1 MAKLSLPR
9 LTGCCERFPMT
20 SNISAWAIRKPV
32 PVIVLFVVMILA
44 GWLAFNKLPVNAN
57 PNVSFPV
64 VNVTVVQASA
74 VPSEMETQVTR
85 RIEGAISGIAGAK
98 HIRSTIA
105 DGVSSTMVEF
115 RLGIDPDRA
124 TNDVREAIAQIR
136 ADLPQTIQDPVVNRI
151 DIEGGAILY
160 YMISDPQKND
170 VDVSWFVDDTIAREL
185 LTINGVQKVQR
196 LGGVNREIRI
206 ALKPER
212 LLALGVSADQVNNA
226 LREMNINVPS
236 GRGNIGDR
244 EQSIR
249 TLASAKTVEE
259 LSRLTIAL
267 PGNRWIPLREIATLE
282 DTASE
287 VRGFSRLDGKPMVGF
302 SVSRAKG
309 YSDTIVAQ
317 RVTAHLEQIRQEHPG
332 VQIRE
337 ISSTVEYTLQ
347 SYNNAIT
354 TLIEGALLTIVV
366 VFLFLRNWRATLIA
380 AVAMPLSI
388 LPTFAVMYWLDFTLN
403 SISLLALTL
412 VIGILVDDAIVEIEN
427 IERHIHMGRRPY
439 IAALEASDAIGL
451 AVVATTL
458 TIVAIFAPVSFIGG
472 AVGQYFKQFG
482 LTVAIAVLI
491 SLAVARLL
499 TPLMAAYLLQPYK
512 PVQHA
517 AEPSAVSR
525 FYLQILDWTLKH
537 RKTTFALVAAIFAG
551 SLYLLSMLPTGFMP
565 QSDTDASQVK
575 ITLAPGTRLEEA
587 ARVADKLTAELLQRP
602 EVEDVLATTSDS
614 VSDFSLLI
622 NLKPREE
629 RGMSQKEFETVV
641 RPIIAATPDIQFTF
655 TNSDNSKEV
664 SVALV
669 GNDGEA
675 LTRAARALEVQ
686 MRTLPQLANVV
697 SSEPLPAPELH
708 VKPRLDEAARLGVPP
723 ASIGLVMRIA
733 TLGET
738 DSNSAQ
744 FNLGDRQIP
753 IRVLLEDSARHNLDT
768 LRNLKVG
775 TTTGNPVPLTSVAD
789 ITFGSAESRVERLD
803 RKRLI
808 QVEAN
813 LNNGATLGTALD
825 AIAQLSAIKEL
836 PEGVS
841 QSKYGGAEYMAEMF
855 SNFALALLTGILMVT
870 AVLVLLFKDFLQP
883 LTILIALPLS
893 IGGAALGLLLY
904 GAAIDLSS
912 VIGILMLMGIVCK
925 NSILLVDFA
934 IECRKEGLD
943 RHAALLKAGTIRARP
958 IIMTTIAMVAGMVPA
973 AIGIG
978 GDAGFRAPMAIA
990 VIGGLITSTA
1000 LSLIFVPVMFAAMDD
1015 MNIWL
1020 GKKLGR
1026 LTSVTNDDRLQGEIL
1041 LSTQND
1047 KS

>member
-1 MAKLSLPR
+1 
-9 LTGCCERFPMT
+9 MT

-32 PVIVLFVVMILA
+32 PVLVLFIVLTLT
-44 GWLAFNKLPVNAN
+44 GWMAFNKLPINAN

-64 VNVTVVQASA
+64 VNVTVTQASA
-74 VPSEMETQVTR
+74 APSEMETQVTR
-85 RIEGAISGIAGAK
+85 RIEGAVSGIAGVK

-105 DGVSSTMVEF
+105 DGVSNTVIDF

-124 TNDVREAIAQIR
+124 TNDVREAVAQIR
-136 ADLPQTIQDPVVNRI
+136 TDLPQTIQDPVVTRI
-151 DIEGGAILY
+151 DVEGGAFLY
-160 YMISDPQKND
+160 YMISAPKKSD
-170 VDVSWFVDDTIAREL
+170 VDMSWFVDDTITRGL
-185 LTINGVQKVQR
+185 LTVTGVQKVQR
-196 LGGVNREIRI
+196 LGGVNQEIRI
-206 ALKPER
+206 VLKPER
-212 LLALGVSADQVNNA
+212 LQALGVSADQVNSA
-226 LREMNINVPS
+226 LRELNVNVPS

-244 EQSIR
+244 EQTVR
-249 TLASAKTVEE
+249 TLASARNVEE

-282 DTASE
+282 DGASE
-287 VRGFSRLDGKPMVGF
+287 ARSFSHLDGKPVVGF

-309 YSDTIVAQ
+309 YSDTVVAE
-317 RVTAHLEQIRQEHPG
+317 RVKEHLEQIRQQYPET
-332 VQIRE
+332 E
-337 ISSTVEYTLQ
+337 IKELSSSVEYTLQ

-354 TLIEGALLTIVV
+354 ALIEGALLTIVV

-388 LPTFAVMYWLDFTLN
+388 LPTFAAMYWLDFTLN
-403 SISLLALTL
+403 SFSLLALTL

-427 IERHIHMGRRPY
+427 IERHVHMGRRPY
-439 IAALEASDAIGL
+439 MAALEASDAIGL

-482 LTVAIAVLI
+482 LTVAIAVLV

-499 TPLMAAYLLQPYK
+499 TPLMAAYLLQPHK
-512 PVQHA
+512 AVL
-517 AEPSAVSR
+517 EPTETSWPSR
-525 FYLQILDWTLKH
+525 FYLQLLDWTLKH
-537 RKTTFALVAAIFAG
+537 RKTTFALVAMIFAG
-551 SLYLLSMLPTGFMP
+551 SVYLLSLLPTGFMP
-565 QSDTDASQVK
+565 QSDTNASQVK
-575 ITLAPGTRLEEA
+575 ITLAPGTILEET
-587 ARVADKLTAELLQRP
+587 ARVADMITAQLLKRP
-602 EVEDVLATTSDS
+602 EVKDVLATASDS

-629 RGMSQKEFETVV
+629 RGISQKEFEAAV
-641 RPIIAATPDIQFTF
+641 RPLIAAVPDIQFTF
-655 TNSDNSKEV
+655 TNDSGKEV

-675 LTRAARALEVQ
+675 LTRTARALEAQ
-686 MRTLPQLANVV
+686 MRTLPQLASVV

-708 VKPRLDEAARLGVPP
+708 VIPRLDEAARLGVSP
-723 ASIGLVMRIA
+723 AAIGLVSRIA

-753 IRVLLEDSARHNLDT
+753 IRVLLEGSARRDLDMM
-768 LRNLKVG
+768 RSMKVAGASG
-775 TTTGNPVPLTSVAD
+775 TPVPLSSVAD
-789 ITFGSAESRVERLD
+789 IRFGSAESRVERLD

-808 QVEAN
+808 EVEAN

-825 AIAQLSAIKEL
+825 AIAQLSAYKEL

-841 QSKYGGAEYMAEMF
+841 QIEYGNAEYMTEMF
-855 SNFALALLTGILMVT
+855 SNFGLALLTGILIVT

-904 GAAIDLSS
+904 GAALDLPS

-934 IECRKEGLD
+934 IECRRDGLD
-943 RHAALLKAGTIRARP
+943 RHAALLKAGLMRARP

-1000 LSLIFVPVMFAAMDD
+1000 LSLIFVPVMFTAMDD
-1015 MNIWL
+1015 LKLWL
-1020 GKKLGR
+1020 GRRLGR
-1026 LTSVTNDDRLQGEIL
+1026 LTSVTDDDRLQGDVM
-1041 LSTQND
+1041 LSTQDNTVLNS
-1047 KS
+1047 KTI

>member
-1 MAKLSLPR
+1 
-9 LTGCCERFPMT
+9 MT

-32 PVIVLFVVMILA
+32 PVLVLFIVLTLT
-44 GWLAFNKLPVNAN
+44 GWMAFNKLPINAN

-64 VNVTVVQASA
+64 VNVMVTQASA
-74 VPSEMETQVTR
+74 APSEMETQVTR
-85 RIEGAISGIAGAK
+85 RIEGAVSGIAGVK

-105 DGVSSTMVEF
+105 DGVSNTVIDF

-124 TNDVREAIAQIR
+124 TNDVREAVAQIR
-136 ADLPQTIQDPVVNRI
+136 TDLPQTIQDPVVTRI
-151 DIEGGAILY
+151 DVEGGAFLY
-160 YMISDPQKND
+160 YMISAPKKSD
-170 VDVSWFVDDTIAREL
+170 VDMSWFVDDTITRGL
-185 LTINGVQKVQR
+185 LTVTGVQKVQR
-196 LGGVNREIRI
+196 LGGVNQEIRI
-206 ALKPER
+206 VLKPER
-212 LLALGVSADQVNNA
+212 LQALGVSADQVNSA
-226 LREMNINVPS
+226 LRELNVNVPS

-244 EQSIR
+244 EQTIR
-249 TLASAKTVEE
+249 TLASARNVEE

-282 DTASE
+282 DGASE
-287 VRGFSRLDGKPMVGF
+287 ARSFSHLDGKPVVGF

-309 YSDTIVAQ
+309 YSDTVVAE
-317 RVTAHLEQIRQEHPG
+317 RVKEHLEQIRQQYPET
-332 VQIRE
+332 E
-337 ISSTVEYTLQ
+337 IKELSSSVEYTLQ

-354 TLIEGALLTIVV
+354 ALIEGALLTIVV

-388 LPTFAVMYWLDFTLN
+388 LPTFAAMYWLDFTLN
-403 SISLLALTL
+403 SFSLLALTL

-427 IERHIHMGRRPY
+427 IERHVHMGRRPY
-439 IAALEASDAIGL
+439 MAALEASDAIGL

-482 LTVAIAVLI
+482 LTVAIAVLV

-499 TPLMAAYLLQPYK
+499 TPLMAAYLLQPHK
-512 PVQHA
+512 AVL
-517 AEPSAVSR
+517 EPTETSWPSR
-525 FYLQILDWTLKH
+525 FYLQLLDWTLKH
-537 RKTTFALVAAIFAG
+537 RKTTFALVAMIFAG
-551 SLYLLSMLPTGFMP
+551 SVYLLSLLPTGFMP
-565 QSDTDASQVK
+565 QSDTNASQVK
-575 ITLAPGTRLEEA
+575 ITLAPGTILEET
-587 ARVADKLTAELLQRP
+587 ARVADMITAQLLKRP
-602 EVEDVLATTSDS
+602 EVKDVLATASDS

-629 RGMSQKEFETVV
+629 RGISQKEFEAAV
-641 RPIIAATPDIQFTF
+641 RPLIAAVPDIQFTF
-655 TNSDNSKEV
+655 TNDSGKEV

-675 LTRAARALEVQ
+675 LTRTARALEAQ
-686 MRTLPQLANVV
+686 MRTLPQLASVV

-708 VKPRLDEAARLGVPP
+708 VIPRLNEAARLGVSP
-723 ASIGLVMRIA
+723 AAIGLVSRIA

-753 IRVLLEDSARHNLDT
+753 IRVLLEGSARRDLDMM
-768 LRNLKVG
+768 RSMKVAGASG
-775 TTTGNPVPLTSVAD
+775 TPVPLSSVAD
-789 ITFGSAESRVERLD
+789 IRFGSAESRVERLD

-808 QVEAN
+808 EVEAN

-825 AIAQLSAIKEL
+825 AIAQLSAYKEL

-841 QSKYGGAEYMAEMF
+841 QIEYGNAEYMTEMF
-855 SNFALALLTGILMVT
+855 SNFGLALLTGILIVT

-904 GAAIDLSS
+904 GAALDLPS

-934 IECRKEGLD
+934 IECRRDGLD
-943 RHAALLKAGTIRARP
+943 RHAALLKACLMRARP

-1000 LSLIFVPVMFAAMDD
+1000 LSLIFVPVMFTAMDD
-1015 MNIWL
+1015 LKLWL
-1020 GKKLGR
+1020 GRRLGR
-1026 LTSVTNDDRLQGEIL
+1026 LTSVTDDDRLQGDVM
-1041 LSTQND
+1041 LSTQDNTVLNS
-1047 KS
+1047 KTI

>member
-1 MAKLSLPR
+1 
-9 LTGCCERFPMT
+9 MT

-32 PVIVLFVVMILA
+32 PVIVLFIVLTLL
-44 GWLAFNKLPVNAN
+44 GWMAFNKLPVNAN

-64 VNVTVVQASA
+64 VSVTVTQASA
-74 VPSEMETQVTR
+74 APSEMETQVTR
-85 RIEGAISGIAGAK
+85 RIEGTVSGIAGVK

-105 DGVSSTMVEF
+105 DGVSSTIIDF
-115 RLGIDPDRA
+115 RIGIDPDRA
-124 TNDVREAIAQIR
+124 TNDVREAVAQIR
-136 ADLPQTIQDPVVNRI
+136 SDLPQTIQEPVVSRV
-151 DIEGGAILY
+151 DVEGGAILY
-160 YMISDPQKND
+160 YMVSAPQMSPAD
-170 VDVSWFVDDTIAREL
+170 LSWFVDDTITREL
-185 LTINGVQKVQR
+185 LTVTGVQKVQR

-212 LLALGVSADQVNNA
+212 LLALGVSADQVNSA
-226 LREMNINVPS
+226 LRDLNVNVPS

-244 EQSIR
+244 EQSLR
-249 TLASAKTVEE
+249 TLASAGTVED

-282 DTASE
+282 DGASE
-287 VRGFSRLDGKPMVGF
+287 ARTFSRLDGKPVVGF

-309 YSDTIVAQ
+309 YSDTVVADG
-317 RVTAHLEQIRQEHPG
+317 VKAHLETIRQAHPAL
-332 VQIRE
+332 E
-337 ISSTVEYTLQ
+337 IKELSSTVEYTLQ
-347 SYNNAIT
+347 SYDNAISA
-354 TLIEGALLTIVV
+354 LVEGALLTIVV

-388 LPTFAVMYWLDFTLN
+388 LPTFAAMYYLDFTLN

-427 IERHIHMGRRPY
+427 IERHVQMGRRPY

-499 TPLMAAYLLQPYK
+499 TPLMAAYLLLPHKATHQE
-512 PVQHA
+512 
-517 AEPSAVSR
+517 AEVTGLSR
-525 FYLQILDWTLKH
+525 RYLGMLDWTLKH
-537 RKTTFALVAAIFAG
+537 RKATFAMVAVIFAG
-551 SLYLLSMLPTGFMP
+551 SVYLLTLLPTGFMP
-565 QSDTDASQVK
+565 QSDTNVSQVK
-575 ITLAPGTRLEEA
+575 VTLAPGTRLEET
-587 ARVADKLTAELLQRP
+587 ARVSDTIVHTLLKRP
-602 EVEDVLATTSDS
+602 EVKDVLATASDG
-614 VSDFSLLI
+614 VNEFSLLI
-622 NLKPREE
+622 NLKPRAE
-629 RGMSQKEFETVV
+629 RGVSQKEFEALV
-641 RPIIAATPDIQFTF
+641 RPLIAATPDIQFTF
-655 TNSDNSKEV
+655 TNDGGKEV
-664 SVALV
+664 SVVLV
-669 GNDGEA
+669 GNDGA
-675 LTRAARALEVQ
+675 SLTKAARALEAQ
-686 MRTLPQLANVV
+686 MRTLPELASVV
-697 SSEPLPAPELH
+697 TSEPLPAPELH
-708 VKPRLDEAARLGVPP
+708 VRPRLDEAARLGVSP
-723 ASIGLVMRIA
+723 AAIGLVARIA

-753 IRVLLEDSARHNLDT
+753 IRVLLEGAARSDLDI

-775 TTTGNPVPLTSVAD
+775 TATGNPVPLASVAD

-808 QVEAN
+808 EVEAN
-813 LNNGATLGTALD
+813 LNNGATLGTALEAISKLD
-825 AIAQLSAIKEL
+825 AYNNL

-841 QSKYGGAEYMAEMF
+841 QIEYGEAEYMAEMF
-855 SNFALALLTGILMVT
+855 NNFGLALLTGILMVT

-904 GAAIDLSS
+904 GAALDLPS

-934 IECRKEGLD
+934 IECQREGLD
-943 RHAALLKAGTIRARP
+943 RHAALLKAGITRVRP

-973 AIGIG
+973 AVGIG

-1000 LSLIFVPVMFAAMDD
+1000 LSLIFVPIMFTAMDD
-1015 MNIWL
+1015 LNIWL

-1026 LTSVTNDDRLQGEIL
+1026 LTSVTDDDRAHGDAL
-1041 LSTQND
+1041 L
-1047 KS
+1047 KSQETSAAGSDART

>member
-1 MAKLSLPR
+1 
-9 LTGCCERFPMT
+9 MT

-32 PVIVLFVVMILA
+32 PVLVLFIVLTLT
-44 GWLAFNKLPVNAN
+44 GWMAFNKLPINAN

-64 VNVTVVQASA
+64 VNVTVTQASA
-74 VPSEMETQVTR
+74 APSEMETQVTR
-85 RIEGAISGIAGAK
+85 RIEGAVSGIAGVK

-105 DGVSSTMVEF
+105 DGVSNTVIDF

-124 TNDVREAIAQIR
+124 TNDVREAVAQIR
-136 ADLPQTIQDPVVNRI
+136 TDLPQTIQDPVVTRI
-151 DIEGGAILY
+151 DVEGGAFLY
-160 YMISDPQKND
+160 YMISAPKKSD
-170 VDVSWFVDDTIAREL
+170 VDMSWFVDDTITREL
-185 LTINGVQKVQR
+185 LTVTGVQKVQR

-206 ALKPER
+206 VLKPER
-212 LLALGVSADQVNNA
+212 LQALGVSADQVNSA
-226 LREMNINVPS
+226 LRELNVNVPS

-244 EQSIR
+244 EQTVR
-249 TLASAKTVEE
+249 TLASARNVEE

-282 DTASE
+282 DGASE
-287 VRGFSRLDGKPMVGF
+287 ARSFSHLDGKPVVGF

-309 YSDTIVAQ
+309 YSDTVVAE
-317 RVTAHLEQIRQEHPG
+317 RVKEHLEQIRQQYPET
-332 VQIRE
+332 E
-337 ISSTVEYTLQ
+337 IKELSSSVEYTLQ

-354 TLIEGALLTIVV
+354 ALIEGALLTIVV

-388 LPTFAVMYWLDFTLN
+388 LPTFAAMYWLDFTLN
-403 SISLLALTL
+403 SFSLLALTL

-427 IERHIHMGRRPY
+427 IERHVHMGRRPY
-439 IAALEASDAIGL
+439 MAALEASDAIGL

-482 LTVAIAVLI
+482 LTVAIAVLV

-499 TPLMAAYLLQPYK
+499 TPLMAAYLLQPHK
-512 PVQHA
+512 AVL
-517 AEPSAVSR
+517 EPTETSWPSR
-525 FYLQILDWTLKH
+525 FYLQLLDWTLKH
-537 RKTTFALVAAIFAG
+537 RKTTFALVAMIFAG
-551 SLYLLSMLPTGFMP
+551 SVYLLSLLPTGFMP
-565 QSDTDASQVK
+565 QSDTNASQVK
-575 ITLAPGTRLEEA
+575 ITLAPGTRLEET
-587 ARVADKLTAELLQRP
+587 ARVADMITAQLLKRP
-602 EVEDVLATTSDS
+602 EVKDVLATASDS

-629 RGMSQKEFETVV
+629 RGISQKEFEAAV
-641 RPIIAATPDIQFTF
+641 RPLIAAVPDIQFTF
-655 TNSDNSKEV
+655 TNDSGKEV

-675 LTRAARALEVQ
+675 LTRTARALEAQ
-686 MRTLPQLANVV
+686 MRTLPQLATVV

-708 VKPRLDEAARLGVPP
+708 VIPRLDEAARLGVSP
-723 ASIGLVMRIA
+723 AAIGLVSRIA

-753 IRVLLEDSARHNLDT
+753 IRVLLEGSARRDLDM
-768 LRNLKVG
+768 LRSMKVAGASG
-775 TTTGNPVPLTSVAD
+775 TPVPLSSVAD
-789 ITFGSAESRVERLD
+789 IRFGSAESRVERLD

-808 QVEAN
+808 EVEAN

-825 AIAQLSAIKEL
+825 AIAQLSAYKEL

-841 QSKYGGAEYMAEMF
+841 QIEYGNAEYMTEMF
-855 SNFALALLTGILMVT
+855 SNFGLALLTGILIVT

-904 GAAIDLSS
+904 GAALDLPS

-943 RHAALLKAGTIRARP
+943 RHAALLKAGMTRARP

-1000 LSLIFVPVMFAAMDD
+1000 LSLIFVPVMFTAMDD
-1015 MNIWL
+1015 LKLWL
-1020 GKKLGR
+1020 SRRLGR
-1026 LTSVTNDDRLQGEIL
+1026 LTSVTDDDRLQGDVM
-1041 LSTQND
+1041 LSTQDNTVLNS
-1047 KS
+1047 KTI

>member
-1 MAKLSLPR
+1 
-9 LTGCCERFPMT
+9 MT
-20 SNISAWAIRKPV
+20 SNISAWAIRKLV
-32 PVIVLFVVMILA
+32 PVLVLFIVLTLT
-44 GWLAFNKLPVNAN
+44 GWMAFNKLPINAN

-64 VNVTVVQASA
+64 VNVTVTQASA
-74 VPSEMETQVTR
+74 APSEMETQVTR
-85 RIEGAISGIAGAK
+85 RIEGAVSGIAGVK

-105 DGVSSTMVEF
+105 DGVSNTVIDF

-124 TNDVREAIAQIR
+124 TNDVREAVAQIR
-136 ADLPQTIQDPVVNRI
+136 TDLPQTIQDPVVTRI
-151 DIEGGAILY
+151 DVEGGAFLY
-160 YMISDPQKND
+160 YMISAPQKSD
-170 VDVSWFVDDTIAREL
+170 VDMSWFVDDTITREL
-185 LTINGVQKVQR
+185 LTVTGVQKVQR

-206 ALKPER
+206 VLKPER
-212 LLALGVSADQVNNA
+212 LQALGVSADQVNSA
-226 LREMNINVPS
+226 LRELNVNVPS

-244 EQSIR
+244 EQTVR
-249 TLASAKTVEE
+249 TLASARNVEE

-282 DTASE
+282 DGASE
-287 VRGFSRLDGKPMVGF
+287 ARSFSHLDGKPVVGF

-309 YSDTIVAQ
+309 YSDTVVAE
-317 RVTAHLEQIRQEHPG
+317 RVKEHLKQIRQQYPET
-332 VQIRE
+332 E
-337 ISSTVEYTLQ
+337 IKELSSSVEYTLQ

-354 TLIEGALLTIVV
+354 ALIEGALLTIVV

-388 LPTFAVMYWLDFTLN
+388 LPTFAAMYWLDFTLN

-427 IERHIHMGRRPY
+427 IERHVHMGRRPY

-482 LTVAIAVLI
+482 LTVAIAVLV

-499 TPLMAAYLLQPYK
+499 TPLMAAYLLQPHK
-512 PVQHA
+512 AVLEP
-517 AEPSAVSR
+517 AEPSWLSR
-525 FYLQILDWTLKH
+525 FYLQLLGWTLKQ
-537 RKTTFALVAAIFAG
+537 RKTTFALVAMIFAG
-551 SLYLLSMLPTGFMP
+551 SVYLLSLLPTGFMP
-565 QSDTDASQVK
+565 QSDTNASQVK
-575 ITLAPGTRLEEA
+575 ITLAPGSRLEET
-587 ARVADKLTAELLQRP
+587 ARVADMMTAQLLKRP
-602 EVEDVLATTSDS
+602 EVKDVLATASDS

-629 RGMSQKEFETVV
+629 RGISQKEFEAAV
-641 RPIIAATPDIQFTF
+641 RPLIAAVPDIQFTF
-655 TNSDNSKEV
+655 TNDSGKEV

-675 LTRAARALEVQ
+675 LTRAARALEAQ
-686 MRTLPQLANVV
+686 MRTLPQLASVV

-708 VKPRLDEAARLGVPP
+708 VIPRLDEAARLGVSP
-723 ASIGLVMRIA
+723 AAIGLVSRIA

-753 IRVLLEDSARHNLDT
+753 IRVLLEGSARRDLDM
-768 LRNLKVG
+768 LRSLKVATASG
-775 TTTGNPVPLTSVAD
+775 TPVPLSSVAD

-808 QVEAN
+808 EVEAN

-825 AIAQLSAIKEL
+825 AIAQLSAYKEL

-841 QSKYGGAEYMAEMF
+841 QIEYGNAEYMTEMF
-855 SNFALALLTGILMVT
+855 SNFGLALLTGILMVT

-904 GAAIDLSS
+904 GAALDLPS

-943 RHAALLKAGTIRARP
+943 RHAALLKAGMTRARP

-1000 LSLIFVPVMFAAMDD
+1000 LSLIFVPVMFTAMDD
-1015 MNIWL
+1015 LKLWL
-1020 GKKLGR
+1020 SRRLGS
-1026 LTSVTNDDRLQGEIL
+1026 LTSVTDDDRLQGDVM
-1041 LSTQND
+1041 LSTQDNTVLNS
-1047 KS
+1047 KTI